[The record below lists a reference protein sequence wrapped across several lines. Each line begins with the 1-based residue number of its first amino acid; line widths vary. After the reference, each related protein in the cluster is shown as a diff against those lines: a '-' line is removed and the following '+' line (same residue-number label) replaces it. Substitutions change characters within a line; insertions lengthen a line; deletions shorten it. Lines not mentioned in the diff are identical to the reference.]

1 MVWRENKENQCD
13 NKVRVGF
20 KCLNVLLFL
29 AQNPQGIILGWVCET
44 EMHVVFSFLELE
56 QVPSE
61 PASVSTPPSLR
72 YLPIFMEINQSQA
85 RL

>member
-13 NKVRVGF
+13 NKVSVRF
-20 KCLNVLLFL
+20 KSLNVLLFL
-29 AQNPQGIILGWVCET
+29 AQNPRGIILGLVCET
-44 EMHVVFSFLELE
+44 QMHVVFFFLEPEEVL
-56 QVPSE
+56 SE

-72 YLPIFMEINQSQA
+72 YLHIFMEINQFQA